1 MKFRK
6 PIAAL
11 LFLSMLLGLAGC
23 AAPAEDP
30 QSAGTGGL
38 TEGDVP
44 SSPAAQG
51 AEPLRTSAEKAADFA
66 VRLFRKSLK
75 DGENTLVSPLSVLS
89 ALAMTANGARGDTL
103 AEMEKVL
110 GMRTEELNA
119 YYHHH
124 IHLGMHWIS
133 VCILFA
139 IAYAINFPY
148 TLFTNFLLFTVDS
161 EIIRVWNGQKADFKR
176 GWRTAASHF
185 WSLVTWSLLITP
197 FNFMW
202 IASMCIV
209 IPVLTRDKTVNPFK
223 MLGRAVLLLLKI
235 WKEFLLGI
243 VGMLVIVYW
252 LYCLVYGSAEI
263 FNFISSQ
270 CPPLLAWVLL
280 SVSISLS
287 LVALCFCYL
296 FCNVYL
302 CGQYI
307 KASEGVEP
315 EPSPE
320 ADSAELA

>member
-1 MKFRK
+1 MIISDTL
-6 PIAAL
+6 IADTPASANSESSIASVRRML
-11 LFLSMLLGLAGC
+11 KNSLLISIRDSVLLKLAAVDLLLVIFYIGLFLGGLYLVPALAGEPC
-23 AAPAEDP
+23 H
-30 QSAGTGGL
+30 T
-38 TEGDVP
+38 TEEFNAFYNQYRDKGIGMFFV
-44 SSPAAQG
+44 
-51 AEPLRTSAEKAADFA
+51 
-66 VRLFRKSLK
+66 V
-75 DGENTLVSPLSVLS
+75 LSV
-89 ALAMTANGARGDTL
+89 ALFLQFIG
-103 AEMEKVL
+103 
-110 GMRTEELNA
+110 
-119 YYHHH
+119 
-124 IHLGMHWIS
+124 
-133 VCILFA
+133 
-139 IAYAINFPY
+139 
-148 TLFTNFLLFTVDS
+148 TLFTNFLLLTVDS

-223 MLGRAVLLLLKI
+223 MLGRSVLLLLKI

-252 LYCLVYGSAEI
+252 VFCLVFGSNVI
-263 FNFISSQ
+263 FTSISSQ

-280 SVSISLS
+280 SVCISLS

-315 EPSPE
+315 EPFPE
-320 ADSAELA
+320 ADAAELA